1 MYNLI
6 DKYFIFWSFF
16 IPATTLTISSQ
27 IPGSLVSYVFAV
39 VSPLVVFL
47 GTKKFR
53 VNYYILLIVMISIFG
68 GLICISQLLN
78 DINNLTLQGL
88 ILLSN
93 ESLTEKVFR
102 TSLITQSMYLIM
114 GFLMFIYSKFFYN
127 EKWDKWIVY
136 SGVFFAAYGLY
147 EFILFLVLGIN
158 GDFLSNR
165 NYTQIG
171 GAPLIA
177 QDFVLSGITIKR
189 IDSLS
194 MEPSMFAFTLL
205 PYVIFS
211 YYKCK
216 KKVSI
221 FLGIVILLSTSTTAY
236 LGVLIIIIYNFFCN
250 KNILKNKKILI
261 STLFIVGITYVV
273 LYKYMYNVIEIMI
286 INKLMPIVDFD
297 GSVNLAGAGSGMERL
312 FNIFN
317 SIDYWCSLDIMHM
330 LFGIGFGV
338 HRSTDLFGTFLVNI
352 GIVGSIIFF
361 IINFRYFKIKNKR
374 KLDNMNNLIILTM
387 FIIMMVSVPEYSFLS
402 YWLFLGIV
410 YNINSEVN
418 KNYK

>member
-1 MYNLI
+1 MYNII
-6 DKYFIFWSFF
+6 DKYFILWSFF

-39 VSPLVVFL
+39 ISPIIVFFTEKKIRGKYFFTLILMLSIFVFL
-47 GTKKFR
+47 T
-53 VNYYILLIVMISIFG
+53 
-68 GLICISQLLN
+68 CISQLFN
-78 DINNLTLQGL
+78 EINNITLQGL
-88 ILLSN
+88 FLLSN

-102 TSLITQSMYLIM
+102 TSLITQSLYLII

-147 EFILFLVLGIN
+147 EFILFLTCGIN

-165 NYTQIG
+165 NYTQTG

-177 QDFVLSGITIKR
+177 QDFVVSGIAIKR
-189 IDSLS
+189 IDSLA

-216 KKVSI
+216 KFFSI
-221 FLGIVILLSTSTTAY
+221 FWGIVMLLSTSTTAY
-236 LGVLIIIIYNFFCN
+236 LGVFVIMIYNLFFN

-261 STLFIVGITYVV
+261 SILFIVGITYVV
-273 LYKYMYNVIEIMI
+273 LYKYIYDVMEIMI

-312 FNIFN
+312 SNIFN

-352 GIVGSIIFF
+352 GIIGSIIFF
-361 IINFRYFKIKNKR
+361 IINFRYFKIKNKS
-374 KLDNMNNLIILTM
+374 KLDDMNNLIILTM
-387 FIIMMVSVPEYSFLS
+387 YIIMMVSVPEYSFLS

-418 KNYK
+418 KNYR